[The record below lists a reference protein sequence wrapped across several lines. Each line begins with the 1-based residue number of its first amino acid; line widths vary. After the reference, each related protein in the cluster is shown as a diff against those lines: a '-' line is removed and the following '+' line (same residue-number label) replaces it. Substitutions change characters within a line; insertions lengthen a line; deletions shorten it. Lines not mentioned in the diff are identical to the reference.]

1 MKSLSCVVQF
11 FSPISLNIFPIGNNI
26 QDIFPNCSHNN
37 VDYYEY
43 DKYNGYNKVN
53 KRAMTFKCRLDNIKI
68 KDDFDKN
75 DYQNHLIFKSVQN
88 FYIKSWLS
96 NIGNIVICQYIR
108 SDQYNRILVNIQ
120 NPINKK
126 YLTHDLIEE
135 YPLIFERYY

>member
-11 FSPISLNIFPIGNNI
+11 FSPISLNIFPIENNI
-26 QDIFPNCSHNN
+26 HDIFPNCSHNN
-37 VDYYEY
+37 VDYYVY
-43 DKYNGYNKVN
+43 DKYDGYNKVN

-135 YPLIFERYY
+135 YPSIFERYY